1 MVIAGHALCG
11 DADARACRCCGLPP
25 GHDMIEFDKDCKWDN
40 FMAPNF
46 TAARPYARAPKTLS
60 IEAAAADSQWQAE
73 AAAKQHQAAQQRRHQ
88 QPRQQGVQQQPVPQQ
103 QPQQPQ
109 VFRGER

>member
-1 MVIAGHALCG
+1 MFAV
-11 DADARACRCCGLPP
+11 RTCRCCGLPP

-40 FMAPNF
+40 FMTPNF

-73 AAAKQHQAAQQRRHQ
+73 AAAKQHHAAQQRHQ
-88 QPRQQGVQQQPVPQQ
+88 QQQHVVQQQPVQQ
-103 QPQQPQ
+103 QQQQ
-109 VFRGER
+109 IFRGER